1 VGRRPFQDDNQRVTT
16 QVLVSEVK
24 EGDNAVSEI
33 DGMGAFAVNVKGLRG
48 ARDMQDDSIEFDSQI
63 GCGEGHVV
71 GVGQGCQSVTR
82 EKGHQE
88 VQGVFLSDI
97 GGFRTAA
104 WAAIITPIVRCE

>member
-1 VGRRPFQDDNQRVTT
+1 M
-16 QVLVSEVK
+16 LVSKKVRR
-24 EGDNAVSEI
+24 GSNVWRNYVPVSEI
-33 DGMGAFAVNVKGLRG
+33 DGMGAFAVDVKGLRG

-97 GGFRTAA
+97 G
-104 WAAIITPIVRCE
+104 